1 MYSVPIVPRHIWSS
15 YSAMRSRRATPTRSS
30 SAPARSR
37 TEPARGTS
45 QTLQWNRRDGWWA
58 TKAVGLRMP
67 MKYIVDIHNT
77 ANTASLQNFLQ
88 NKIDLSNN
96 FFPGID
102 KQIGGKV
109 RTYYPK
115 APYMLSA
122 NTAWLVPNTT
132 KKPLDD
138 RVFRRALA
146 TAINIDQIVKADY
159 GNIVRKA
166 DPTPA
171 ADVGPRI
178 RQGQSKK
185 LGFIQHHEGEGV
197 RRVPATGHTVTASSR
212 KGRVVDQ
219 PADHRPER
227 VVGLADRDPDHRQQH
242 EGRRNQLTP
251 AYPDFKGWSTSATP
265 ASSTS

>member
-1 MYSVPIVPRHIWSS
+1 M
-15 YSAMRSRRATPTRSS
+15 
-30 SAPARSR
+30 
-37 TEPARGTS
+37 
-45 QTLQWNRRDGWWA
+45 
-58 TKAVGLRMP
+58 RMP

-146 TAINIDQIVKADY
+146 TVDQHRPDRQ
-159 GNIVRKA
+159 GRLREHRRRR
-166 DPTPA
+166 
-171 ADVGPRI
+171 RI
-178 RQGQSKK
+178 RPACC
-185 LGFIQHHEGEGV
+185 
-197 RRVPATGHTVTASSR
+197 RRGASGSTRRSPRSSASPTTSRGRRRSWRAPATRTPTVTASSR
-212 KGRVVDQ
+212 TRT
-219 PADHRPER
+219 
-227 VVGLADRDPDHRQQH
+227 
-242 EGRRNQLTP
+242 GRRSTCGSSSRTGGRTGRPRSRSSPTARRPPASSSRRRTP
-251 AYPDFKGWSTSATP
+251 TSTGWSRSATP